1 MTLTVAQATK
11 EQKYA
16 LRKEREDAK
25 RKRKRDREDRRFQD
39 MLSLE
44 MEKLELRTSEI

>member
-25 RKRKRDREDRRFQD
+25 RKRRQDRDDKRFQD
-39 MLSLE
+39 MLAVE
-44 MEKLELRTSEI
+44 MERLAFRSTE